1 MQNIPHYY
9 FLIYLFFL
17 IRLEGKYLINKFL
30 IILHLIFILSFPV
43 FTQNEINFEEF
54 DLDNGLHVILHE
66 DHTTPILTV
75 TVMYHV
81 GSKNEK
87 EDRTGFAHFF
97 EHLMFEGSPNIL
109 RGEYFKLVQN
119 AGGEL
124 NASTDFDR
132 TFYFEILP
140 SNQLELGLW
149 LESERMMHLKIDT
162 AGVETQREVV
172 KEERSESL
180 DNQPY
185 GRIWE
190 ETFKRAYTVHPYK
203 WMPIGSAQYIDKA
216 GLFEFMD
223 FYSTYYVPQ
232 NAVLTIAGDINIDA
246 AKDLVEKY
254 FKDIPR
260 GRKEIIRPEVIEPA
274 QTHEVRDTV
283 YDNVQ
288 LPAIVEA
295 YHVPPIGTKDYY
307 SIDMLTTLLSTGQ
320 SSRLYK
326 SLVDEQQKAVYIGA
340 FPAGLEDPGLFIAVA
355 IANSGVNAGELEK
368 SIDAEI
374 QKVKDSLIAEEE
386 YQKLRNQIKAQFVN
400 KNSRVAGIA
409 EDLSKYFMLYGDTD
423 LINSEIEKYMEVTKD
438 DIKNAAAEYLK
449 KENRVVLYYLPIN
462 SRQNG
467 VKK

>member
-1 MQNIPHYY
+1 LQNKIL
-9 FLIYLFFL
+9 FLPVLL
-17 IRLEGKYLINKFL
+17 
-30 IILHLIFILSFPV
+30 ILSITSFS
-43 FTQNEINFEEF
+43 QNEINFEEY

-66 DHTTPILTV
+66 DHTTPIIAV

-97 EHLMFEGSPNIL
+97 EHLMFEGSQNIP
-109 RGEYFKLVQN
+109 RGEYFKFVQN

-162 AGVETQREVV
+162 IGVETQREVV
-172 KEERSESL
+172 KEERRESL

-190 ETFKRAYTVHPYK
+190 ETFKLAYTAHPYR
-203 WMPIGSAQYIDKA
+203 WMPIGSAQYIDEA
-216 GLFEFMD
+216 ALSEFMD

-232 NAVLTIAGDINIDA
+232 NAVLTLAGDINIDE
-246 AKDLVEKY
+246 AKELVEKY
-254 FKDIPR
+254 FGGIPR
-260 GRKEIIRPEVIEPA
+260 GKREIVRPKVIEPP
-274 QTHEVRDTV
+274 QKKEIRDTT
-283 YDNVQ
+283 YDNIQ

-307 SIDMLTTLLSTGQ
+307 SIDMLTTLLSEGQ

-355 IANSGVNAGELEK
+355 IANSGVNADELEK

-374 QKVKDSLIAEEE
+374 EKIKDSLITDEE
-386 YQKLRNQIKAQFVN
+386 YEKLRNQIKTRFVN
-400 KNSRVAGIA
+400 KNSRVSGIA
-409 EDLSKYFMLYGDTD
+409 EDLSKYFMLYEDTD
-423 LINSEIEKYMEVTKD
+423 LINSEIELYMEVSKE
-438 DIKNAAAEYLK
+438 DIKNAAIKYLNK
-449 KENRVVLYYLPIN
+449 QNRVVLYYLPK
-462 SRQNG
+462 SSQRERG
-467 VKK
+467 

>member
-1 MQNIPHYY
+1 LLNKILFLPVLLILTIP
-9 FLIYLFFL
+9 
-17 IRLEGKYLINKFL
+17 
-30 IILHLIFILSFPV
+30 SFS
-43 FTQNEINFEEF
+43 QNEINFEEY

-66 DHTTPILTV
+66 DHTTPIIAV

-97 EHLMFEGSPNIL
+97 EHLMFEGSQNIP
-109 RGEYFKLVQN
+109 RGEYFKFVQN

-162 AGVETQREVV
+162 IGVETQREVV
-172 KEERSESL
+172 KEERRESL

-190 ETFKRAYTVHPYK
+190 ETFKLAYTAHPYR
-203 WMPIGSAQYIDKA
+203 WMPIGSAQYIDEA
-216 GLFEFMD
+216 ALSEFMD

-232 NAVLTIAGDINIDA
+232 NAVLTLAGDINIDE
-246 AKDLVEKY
+246 AKELVEKY
-254 FKDIPR
+254 FGGIPR
-260 GRKEIIRPEVIEPA
+260 GKREIVRPKVIEPP
-274 QTHEVRDTV
+274 QKKEIRDTT
-283 YDNVQ
+283 YDNIQ

-307 SIDMLTTLLSTGQ
+307 SIDMLTTLLSEGQ

-355 IANSGVNAGELEK
+355 IANSGINADELEK

-374 QKVKDSLIAEEE
+374 EKIKDSLITDEE
-386 YQKLRNQIKAQFVN
+386 YEKLRNQIKTRFVN
-400 KNSRVAGIA
+400 KNSRVSGIA
-409 EDLSKYFMLYGDTD
+409 EDLSKYFMLYEDTD
-423 LINSEIEKYMEVTKD
+423 LINSEIELYMEVSKE
-438 DIKNAAAEYLK
+438 DIKNAAIKYLNK
-449 KENRVVLYYLPIN
+449 QNRVVLYYLPK
-462 SRQNG
+462 SSQRERG
-467 VKK
+467 

>member
-1 MQNIPHYY
+1 LQNKIL
-9 FLIYLFFL
+9 FLPVLL
-17 IRLEGKYLINKFL
+17 
-30 IILHLIFILSFPV
+30 ILSITSFS
-43 FTQNEINFEEF
+43 QNEINFEEY

-66 DHTTPILTV
+66 DHTTPIIAV

-97 EHLMFEGSPNIL
+97 EHLMFEGSQNIP
-109 RGEYFKLVQN
+109 RGEYFKFVQN

-162 AGVETQREVV
+162 IGVETQREVV
-172 KEERSESL
+172 KEERRESL

-190 ETFKRAYTVHPYK
+190 ETFKLAYTAHPYR
-203 WMPIGSAQYIDKA
+203 WMPIGSAQYIDEA
-216 GLFEFMD
+216 ALSEFMD

-232 NAVLTIAGDINIDA
+232 NAVLTLAGDINIDE
-246 AKDLVEKY
+246 AKELVEKY
-254 FKDIPR
+254 FGGIPR
-260 GRKEIIRPEVIEPA
+260 GKREIVRPKVIEPP
-274 QTHEVRDTV
+274 QKKEIRDTT
-283 YDNVQ
+283 YDNIQ

-307 SIDMLTTLLSTGQ
+307 SIDMLTTLLSEGQ

-326 SLVDEQQKAVYIGA
+326 SLVDEQQKAVYTGA

-355 IANSGVNAGELEK
+355 IANSGINADELEK

-374 QKVKDSLIAEEE
+374 EKIKDSLITDEE
-386 YQKLRNQIKAQFVN
+386 YEKLRNQIKTRFVN
-400 KNSRVAGIA
+400 KNSRVSGIA
-409 EDLSKYFMLYGDTD
+409 EDLSKYFMLYEDTD
-423 LINSEIEKYMEVTKD
+423 LINSEIELYMEVSKE
-438 DIKNAAAEYLK
+438 DIKNAAIKYLNK
-449 KENRVVLYYLPIN
+449 QNRVVLYYLPK
-462 SRQNG
+462 SSQRERG
-467 VKK
+467 

>member
-1 MQNIPHYY
+1 
-9 FLIYLFFL
+9 
-17 IRLEGKYLINKFL
+17 
-30 IILHLIFILSFPV
+30 
-43 FTQNEINFEEF
+43 
-54 DLDNGLHVILHE
+54 
-66 DHTTPILTV
+66 
-75 TVMYHV
+75 MYHV

-97 EHLMFEGSPNIL
+97 EHLMFEGSQNIP
-109 RGEYFKLVQN
+109 RGEYFKFVQN

-162 AGVETQREVV
+162 IGVETQREVV
-172 KEERSESL
+172 KEERRESL

-190 ETFKRAYTVHPYK
+190 ETFKLAYTAHPYR
-203 WMPIGSAQYIDKA
+203 WMPIGSAQYIDEA
-216 GLFEFMD
+216 ALSEFMD

-232 NAVLTIAGDINIDA
+232 NAVLTLAGDINIDE
-246 AKDLVEKY
+246 AKELVEKY
-254 FKDIPR
+254 FGGIPR
-260 GRKEIIRPEVIEPA
+260 GKREIVRPKVIEPP
-274 QTHEVRDTV
+274 QKKEIRDTT
-283 YDNVQ
+283 YDNIQ

-307 SIDMLTTLLSTGQ
+307 SIDMLTTLLSEGQ

-355 IANSGVNAGELEK
+355 IANSGINADELEK

-374 QKVKDSLIAEEE
+374 EKIKDSLITDEE
-386 YQKLRNQIKAQFVN
+386 YEKLRNQIKTRFVN
-400 KNSRVAGIA
+400 KNSRVSGIA
-409 EDLSKYFMLYGDTD
+409 EDLSKYFMLYEDTD
-423 LINSEIEKYMEVTKD
+423 LINSEIELYMEVSKE
-438 DIKNAAAEYLK
+438 DIKNAAIKYLNK
-449 KENRVVLYYLPIN
+449 QNRVVLYYLPK
-462 SRQNG
+462 SSQRERG
-467 VKK
+467 

>member
-1 MQNIPHYY
+1 MLNKILFLPVLLILTIP
-9 FLIYLFFL
+9 
-17 IRLEGKYLINKFL
+17 
-30 IILHLIFILSFPV
+30 SFS
-43 FTQNEINFEEF
+43 QNEINFEEY

-66 DHTTPILTV
+66 DHTTPIIAV

-97 EHLMFEGSPNIL
+97 EHLMFEGSQNIP
-109 RGEYFKLVQN
+109 RGEYFKFVQN

-162 AGVETQREVV
+162 IGVETQREVV
-172 KEERSESL
+172 KEERRESL

-190 ETFKRAYTVHPYK
+190 ETFKLAYTAHPYR
-203 WMPIGSAQYIDKA
+203 WMPIGSAQYIDEA
-216 GLFEFMD
+216 ALSEFMD

-232 NAVLTIAGDINIDA
+232 NAVLTLAGDINIDE
-246 AKDLVEKY
+246 AKELVEKY
-254 FKDIPR
+254 FGGIPR
-260 GRKEIIRPEVIEPA
+260 GKREIVRPKVIEPP
-274 QTHEVRDTV
+274 QKKEIRDTT
-283 YDNVQ
+283 YDNIQ

-307 SIDMLTTLLSTGQ
+307 SIDMLTTLLSEGQ

-326 SLVDEQQKAVYIGA
+326 SLVDEQQKAVYTGA

-355 IANSGVNAGELEK
+355 IANSGINADELEK

-374 QKVKDSLIAEEE
+374 EKIKDSLITDEE
-386 YQKLRNQIKAQFVN
+386 YEKLRNQIKTRFVN
-400 KNSRVAGIA
+400 KNSRVSGIA
-409 EDLSKYFMLYGDTD
+409 EDLSKYFMLYEDTD
-423 LINSEIEKYMEVTKD
+423 LINSEIELYMEVSKE
-438 DIKNAAAEYLK
+438 DIKNAANKYLNK
-449 KENRVVLYYLPIN
+449 QNRVVLYYLPK
-462 SRQNG
+462 SSQRERG
-467 VKK
+467 

>member
-1 MQNIPHYY
+1 LVNKL
-9 FLIYLFFL
+9 FLCGLF
-17 IRLEGKYLINKFL
+17 
-30 IILHLIFILSFPV
+30 LIFISFTA
-43 FTQNEINFEEF
+43 FTQNEIKFEEF

-66 DHTTPILTV
+66 DHATPIVAV

-97 EHLMFEGSPNIL
+97 EHLMFEGSPNIP

-124 NASTDFDR
+124 NANTDFDR
-132 TFYFEILP
+132 TFYFEVLP

-162 AGVETQREVV
+162 IGVETQREVV
-172 KEERSESL
+172 KEERKESL

-203 WMPIGSAQYIDKA
+203 WMPIGSVQYIDRA
-216 GLFEFMD
+216 SLSEFMD

-232 NAVLTIAGDINIDA
+232 NAVLTLAGDLQIDA
-246 AKDLVEKY
+246 AKDLIEKY
-254 FKDIPR
+254 FKDIPK
-260 GRKEIIRPEVIEPA
+260 GQKEIIRPKIVEPP
-274 QTHEVRDTV
+274 QLHEIRDTA

-295 YHVPPIGTKDYY
+295 YHVPPIGTKEYY
-307 SIDMLTTLLSTGQ
+307 AIDMLTMLLSSGQ

-355 IANSGVNAGELEK
+355 IANSGINADELEK
-368 SIDAEI
+368 SIDFEVG
-374 QKVKDSLIAEEE
+374 KVRDSLVTDEE
-386 YQKLRNQIKAQFVN
+386 YQKIRNQIKTQFVN
-400 KNSRVAGIA
+400 KASHVAGIA

-423 LINSEIEKYMEVTKD
+423 LINSEIDKYMEVTKE
-438 DIKNAAAEYLK
+438 DIKNAAEKYLNK
-449 KENRVVLYYLPIN
+449 QNRVVLYYLPLN
-462 SRQNG
+462 SKKE

>member
-1 MQNIPHYY
+1 MQNIPYYY

-66 DHTTPILTV
+66 DHTTPILAV

-216 GLFEFMD
+216 KLFEFMD

-232 NAVLTIAGDINIDA
+232 NAVLTIAG
-246 AKDLVEKY
+246 
-254 FKDIPR
+254 
-260 GRKEIIRPEVIEPA
+260 
-274 QTHEVRDTV
+274 T
-283 YDNVQ
+283 
-288 LPAIVEA
+288 
-295 YHVPPIGTKDYY
+295 
-307 SIDMLTTLLSTGQ
+307 SILML
-320 SSRLYK
+320 
-326 SLVDEQQKAVYIGA
+326 QKI
-340 FPAGLEDPGLFIAVA
+340 
-355 IANSGVNAGELEK
+355 
-368 SIDAEI
+368 
-374 QKVKDSLIAEEE
+374 
-386 YQKLRNQIKAQFVN
+386 
-400 KNSRVAGIA
+400 
-409 EDLSKYFMLYGDTD
+409 
-423 LINSEIEKYMEVTKD
+423 
-438 DIKNAAAEYLK
+438 
-449 KENRVVLYYLPIN
+449 
-462 SRQNG
+462 
-467 VKK
+467 

>member
-1 MQNIPHYY
+1 LQNKIL
-9 FLIYLFFL
+9 FLPVLL
-17 IRLEGKYLINKFL
+17 
-30 IILHLIFILSFPV
+30 ILSITSFS
-43 FTQNEINFEEF
+43 QNEINFEEY

-66 DHTTPILTV
+66 DHTTPIIAV

-97 EHLMFEGSPNIL
+97 EHLMFEGSQNIP
-109 RGEYFKLVQN
+109 RGEYFKFVQN

-162 AGVETQREVV
+162 IGVETQREVV
-172 KEERSESL
+172 KEERRESL

-190 ETFKRAYTVHPYK
+190 ETFKLAYTAHPYR
-203 WMPIGSAQYIDKA
+203 WMPIGSAQYIDEA
-216 GLFEFMD
+216 ALSEFMD

-232 NAVLTIAGDINIDA
+232 NAVLTLAGDINIDE
-246 AKDLVEKY
+246 AKELVEKY
-254 FKDIPR
+254 FGGIPR
-260 GRKEIIRPEVIEPA
+260 GKREIVRPKVIEPP
-274 QTHEVRDTV
+274 QKKEIRDTT
-283 YDNVQ
+283 YDNIQ

-307 SIDMLTTLLSTGQ
+307 SIDMLTTLLSEGQ

-355 IANSGVNAGELEK
+355 IANSGINADELEK

-374 QKVKDSLIAEEE
+374 EKIKDSLITDEE
-386 YQKLRNQIKAQFVN
+386 YEKLRNQIKTRFVN
-400 KNSRVAGIA
+400 KNSRVSGIA
-409 EDLSKYFMLYGDTD
+409 EDLSKYFMLYEDTD
-423 LINSEIEKYMEVTKD
+423 LINSEIELYMEVSKE
-438 DIKNAAAEYLK
+438 DIKNAAIKYLNK
-449 KENRVVLYYLPIN
+449 QNRVVLYYLPK
-462 SRQNG
+462 SSQRERG
-467 VKK
+467 

>member
-1 MQNIPHYY
+1 LLNKIL
-9 FLIYLFFL
+9 FLPVLL
-17 IRLEGKYLINKFL
+17 
-30 IILHLIFILSFPV
+30 ILSITSFS
-43 FTQNEINFEEF
+43 QNEINFEEY

-66 DHTTPILTV
+66 DHTTPIIAV

-97 EHLMFEGSPNIL
+97 EHLMFEGSQNIP
-109 RGEYFKLVQN
+109 RGEYFKFVQN

-162 AGVETQREVV
+162 IGVETQREVV
-172 KEERSESL
+172 KEERRESL

-190 ETFKRAYTVHPYK
+190 ETFKLAYTAHPYR
-203 WMPIGSAQYIDKA
+203 WMPIGSAQYIDEA
-216 GLFEFMD
+216 ALSEFMD

-232 NAVLTIAGDINIDA
+232 NAVLTLAGDINIDE
-246 AKDLVEKY
+246 AKELVEKY
-254 FKDIPR
+254 FGGIPR
-260 GRKEIIRPEVIEPA
+260 GKREIVRPKVIEPP
-274 QTHEVRDTV
+274 QKKEIRDTT
-283 YDNVQ
+283 YDNIQ

-307 SIDMLTTLLSTGQ
+307 SIDMLTTLLSEGQ

-355 IANSGVNAGELEK
+355 IANSGINADELEK

-374 QKVKDSLIAEEE
+374 EKIKDSLITDEE
-386 YQKLRNQIKAQFVN
+386 YEKLRNQIKTRFVN
-400 KNSRVAGIA
+400 KNSRVSGIA
-409 EDLSKYFMLYGDTD
+409 EDLSKYFMLYEDTD
-423 LINSEIEKYMEVTKD
+423 LINSEIELYMEVSKE
-438 DIKNAAAEYLK
+438 DIKNAAIKYLNK
-449 KENRVVLYYLPIN
+449 QNRVVLYYLPK
-462 SRQNG
+462 SSQRERG
-467 VKK
+467 

>member
-1 MQNIPHYY
+1 MQNKIL
-9 FLIYLFFL
+9 FLPVLL
-17 IRLEGKYLINKFL
+17 
-30 IILHLIFILSFPV
+30 ILSITSFS
-43 FTQNEINFEEF
+43 QNEINFEEY

-66 DHTTPILTV
+66 DHTTPIIAV

-97 EHLMFEGSPNIL
+97 EHLMFEGSQNIP
-109 RGEYFKLVQN
+109 RGEYFKFVQN

-162 AGVETQREVV
+162 IGVETQREVV
-172 KEERSESL
+172 KEERRESL

-190 ETFKRAYTVHPYK
+190 ETFKLAYTAHPYR
-203 WMPIGSAQYIDKA
+203 WMPIGSAQYIDEA
-216 GLFEFMD
+216 ALSEFMD

-232 NAVLTIAGDINIDA
+232 NAVLTLAGDINIDE
-246 AKDLVEKY
+246 AKELVEKY
-254 FKDIPR
+254 FGGIPR
-260 GRKEIIRPEVIEPA
+260 GKREIVRPKVIEPP
-274 QTHEVRDTV
+274 QKKEIRDTT
-283 YDNVQ
+283 YDNIQ

-307 SIDMLTTLLSTGQ
+307 SIDMLTTLLSEGQ

-355 IANSGVNAGELEK
+355 IANSGINADELEK

-374 QKVKDSLIAEEE
+374 EKIKDSLITDEE
-386 YQKLRNQIKAQFVN
+386 YEKLRNQIKTRFVN
-400 KNSRVAGIA
+400 KNSRVSGIA
-409 EDLSKYFMLYGDTD
+409 EDLSKYFMLYEDTD
-423 LINSEIEKYMEVTKD
+423 LINSEIELYMEVSKE
-438 DIKNAAAEYLK
+438 DIKNAAIKYLNK
-449 KENRVVLYYLPIN
+449 QNRVVLYYLPK
-462 SRQNG
+462 SSQRERG
-467 VKK
+467 